1 MQDTNTQQKLIDLT
15 IAYIISLER
24 YKNGQVVI
32 SQRDV
37 RKTYSVIVDYLKRNG
52 VTNESKK
59 DVMAFIYTQMKNL
72 GVSVSSNLYSIAFP
86 LSQLEKNFLEMAAIL
101 YVSNVNVTG
110 LSKSKVEE
118 VIKNKSFLGGTLPQN
133 VSRFVAAQNK
143 KFRDQINQDL
153 KDKTEKKEIISGIQK
168 LLDSSLAQV
177 DSFTRTSIAF
187 QSSTFRTSIID
198 ANPETYRG
206 YLYVAVLD
214 NRTTILCRSRNGKI
228 YNNTSDAP
236 IPAHWNC
243 RSHYAPILRFGPDI
257 SIADYNKEVDPSEYL
272 RRQPIETIQKILGLK
287 RAALFINGDLDL
299 EDFLKS
305 LKKSDL
311 LTLEQLAK
319 KFPGAFNKA
328 GLS

>member
-1 MQDTNTQQKLIDLT
+1 MQDTNTQNRLIDLT
-15 IAYIISLER
+15 ISYIISLER

-37 RKTYSVIVDYLKRNG
+37 RNTYNVIVNYLKNNG

-59 DVMAFIYTQMKNL
+59 EVMAFIYTQMKNL
-72 GVSVSSNLYSIAFP
+72 GVSVSSNLYSIALP

-101 YVSNVNVTG
+101 YMSNVNIAG
-110 LSKSKVEE
+110 LSQSKVQE
-118 VIKNKSFLGGTLPQN
+118 VIKNKSFLGGTLVQN
-133 VSRFVAAQNK
+133 LSRFVSAQNK
-143 KFRDQINQDL
+143 KFRQYIDQKL
-153 KDKTEKKEIISGIQK
+153 KDKTEKKEIITGIQN

-187 QSSTFRTSIID
+187 ESSAFRTSIID

-214 NRTTILCRSRNGKI
+214 NRTTVLCRSRNGKI
-228 YNNTSDAP
+228 YNNTTDAP

-257 SIADYNKEVDPSEYL
+257 SIADYNKEVDPSDYL
-272 RRQPIETIQKILGLK
+272 RRQPIETIQKILGVK

-319 KFPGAFNKA
+319 KFPGAFKQA
-328 GLS
+328 GLN

>member
-1 MQDTNTQQKLIDLT
+1 MTDNTIQQRLIDLT

-37 RKTYSVIVDYLKRNG
+37 RKTYAVVVDYLKKNG

-59 DVMAFIYTQMKNL
+59 EVMAFIYTQMKNL

-86 LSQLEKNFLEMAAIL
+86 LSQLEKNFLEMAAVL
-101 YVSNVNVTG
+101 YVSNANITG
-110 LSKSKVEE
+110 LSQSKVTE

-133 VSRFVAAQNK
+133 VARFVAAQNK
-143 KFRDQINQDL
+143 KFREYINQQL
-153 KDKTEKKEIISGIQK
+153 KNETEKKEIISGIQN

-187 QSSTFRTSIID
+187 ESSTFRTSIID
-198 ANPETYRG
+198 ANPETYKG

-214 NRTTILCRSRNGKI
+214 NRTTILCRSRNGHI
-228 YNNTSDAP
+228 YNNTTDAP

-243 RSHYAPILRFGPDI
+243 RSHYAPIMRFGPGLT
-257 SIADYNKEVDPSEYL
+257 AEDYNKKVDPSEYL
-272 RRQPIETIQKILGLK
+272 RRQPIETIQKILGAK

-311 LTLEQLAK
+311 ITLEQLAK
-319 KFPGAFNKA
+319 KFPGAFRKA
-328 GLS
+328 GLN